1 MNETKTFKQQLM
13 DWWNDHKKQIK
24 VGITFGALGV
34 MFGMFKG
41 YATADKMWMDH
52 GFTPAMDDSE
62 PNHDELGL
70 TDKNCNDPELLE
82 IVKFENVNS

>member
-1 MNETKTFKQQLM
+1 MSAV
-13 DWWNDHKKQIK
+13 KQIK

-41 YATADKMWMDH
+41 YAAADKMWMDH

-70 TDKNCNDPELLE
+70 D
-82 IVKFENVNS
+82 